1 MLHRACLNALD
12 RLGRSREQ
20 LAACFAK
27 SADHGEADLTFSP
40 RPELY
45 PSVTASKPSTTTSSQ
60 SCAVPL
66 CKRQFTMLLGAFCL
80 YSRSKL
86 IPSFYPIRLASEST
100 PPIPAWRSCFSNF
113 DFGTDRQYGRIVRD
127 CDSFSNL
134 VCFDQSMY
142 TCHPYSCPNHR
153 LARAVP
159 ISVG

>member
-12 RLGRSREQ
+12 RLGQFREQ

-80 YSRSKL
+80 YFRSKL

-100 PPIPAWRSCFSNF
+100 PPIPAWRSCLSNF
-113 DFGTDRQYGRIVRD
+113 DFGTDRQYGRIVRGSVIVFPTWSVSINR
-127 CDSFSNL
+127 CIHAIRIPVQTTASL
-134 VCFDQSMY
+134 GL
-142 TCHPYSCPNHR
+142 CPSR
-153 LARAVP
+153 
-159 ISVG
+159 